1 MNRAICLIAS
11 PILVL
16 WMTLGVISAQ
26 EPGRPA
32 VPPQTKGAN
41 GPQPPAQAKAGE
53 PSKAK
58 KDAPKTSTDEEPVVT
73 HHTITVD
80 GKELSY
86 TATAALMPIRDA
98 KGEVEARIF
107 SIAYTRDNAGPA
119 ESRPLMFSFNG
130 GPGSAS
136 VWLHLGALGPRRV
149 AAPEGPTI
157 PAPPYRLV
165 DNEATWLDRTDL
177 VFIDPVGTGY
187 SRAAKPEL
195 NSKFHSLHGDLE
207 SVGEFIRMYLSR
219 NDRWT
224 SPLYLIGE
232 SYGTTR
238 AAGLTGHLI
247 ELGIAFNGVV
257 LVSCAWTSRASSS
270 AWETTCRI

>member
-1 MNRAICLIAS
+1 MNRATCLIAI

-16 WMTLGVISAQ
+16 WMSLGVISAQ

-32 VPPQTKGAN
+32 VPPQTKGATE
-41 GPQPPAQAKAGE
+41 PQPPAQAKAGE
-53 PSKAK
+53 PSKPK
-58 KDAPKTSTDEEPVVT
+58 KDAPRTSTDEEPVVT
-73 HHTITVD
+73 HHTIMIE
-80 GKELSY
+80 GKPLSY

-257 LVSCAWTSRASSS
+257 LVSCTWTSRASSS